1 MHKYDWLVMWHCV
14 ASMVELVEEVVG
26 EEIKILFLISWRE
39 GERQG
44 HTAAQ
49 LCNDIQSLCILR
61 LSVSSAPLYP
71 PPLCTLC
78 LYPPPLWP
86 VWAPVAHCSMMT
98 AELPRPAAGRCCP
111 ALCCRSYVYPAPAEG
126 RPRSVR
132 PRGKSVSSV
141 TRLADGIW
149 SQLMA
154 EMMRLIWHHPGGRGW
169 RTLGRV
175 LLYTLDSASAATC
188 PAPLGVLARK
198 VPWVVW
204 HWKLPWRPSQQLCV
218 TTDEVGVCNH

>member
-1 MHKYDWLVMWHCV
+1 MIF
-14 ASMVELVEEVVG
+14 S
-26 EEIKILFLISWRE
+26 S
-39 GERQG
+39 
-44 HTAAQ
+44 
-49 LCNDIQSLCILR
+49 
-61 LSVSSAPLYP
+61 SVSSAPLYP
-71 PPLCTLC
+71 
-78 LYPPPLWP
+78 LYPLSVSSAPLARLSTGGSLQHDDSRVAPP
-86 VWAPVAHCSMMT
+86 
-98 AELPRPAAGRCCP
+98 GCP

>member
-61 LSVSSAPLYP
+61 LSVSSVSSVYSVCILR
-71 PPLCTLC
+71 
-78 LYPPPLWP
+78 P

-98 AELPRPAAGRCCP
+98 AELPRRAAGRCCF